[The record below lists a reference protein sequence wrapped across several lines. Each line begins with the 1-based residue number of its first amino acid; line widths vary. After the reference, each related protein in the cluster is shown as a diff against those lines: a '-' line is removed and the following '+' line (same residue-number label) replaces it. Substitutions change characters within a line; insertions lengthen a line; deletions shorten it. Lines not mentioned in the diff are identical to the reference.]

1 MEIDITP
8 HACEL
13 IGIVNAAHERA
24 GIITYYP
31 FITQP
36 TVVVFDP
43 VNDVSRA
50 RNFWHAYVVYPRSA
64 EDERDDES
72 MAPIDQAKLSSLV
85 ERARQFALM
94 RLSAFTATASP
105 FLPSLPDR
113 PGGGHKPRG

>member
-13 IGIVNAAHERA
+13 IGIVNAEHERT
-24 GIITYYP
+24 GVISYYP

-50 RNFWHAYVVYPRSA
+50 RNCWHAYVVYPRST
-64 EDERDDES
+64 RDDHDDEQLG
-72 MAPIDQAKLSSLV
+72 ADDAKLSSLL

-94 RLSAFTATASP
+94 RLSALRAASP

-113 PGGGHKPRG
+113 PDGGYKPNR